1 MAVYDLSGTEIQG
14 KNVNEQWVGKK
25 AAFLGDSI
33 TYGVRTTKTYWQYLQ
48 DMLDLAS
55 VSGYGVDGS
64 TVSSKSNP
72 MYGRI
77 TNIASDNDVAFLFG
91 GTNDFY
97 GNVAMG
103 DWYTTSGGTRT
114 FDETVTTFRGALN
127 HTLLMLIDKF
137 PTKNIILLTP
147 IHRNTFQTQLTDMQS
162 NTQGLYLEDYVD
174 AVREAGSIFS
184 VNVIDL
190 YHDSGL
196 FPYDSDNATAYF
208 NTANSDKLH
217 PNATGHERIAKCI
230 AAHMSAIACN

>member
-1 MAVYDLSGTEIQG
+1 MAVYDLSGNEIQG
-14 KNVNEQWVGKK
+14 MTVGKQWEGKK

-33 TYGVRTTKTYWQYLQ
+33 TYGVRTTKTYWQYLK
-48 DMLDLAS
+48 DILNLAS

-64 TVSSKSNP
+64 TVSNKSNP

-77 TNIASDNDVAFLFG
+77 ADIASDNDVAFLFG
-91 GTNDFY
+91 GTNDFH

-103 DWYTTSGGTRT
+103 EWYTLNGTNRS
-114 FDETVTTFRGALN
+114 FDETLTTFRGALN

-147 IHRNTFQTQLTDMQS
+147 IHRNTFSTQKTDMQANS
-162 NTQGLYLEDYVD
+162 QGLYLENYVE

-196 FPYDSDNATAYF
+196 FPYDADNATTYF

-217 PNATGHERIAKCI
+217 PNATGHERIAMCI